1 MRGQDMTS
9 LITTLGVFMT
19 LIAVIFGIA
28 SIYVARKH
36 RREDAEEPAQHP
48 IAAHAHAPTPA
59 ARRAP
64 PREAAPEPS
73 GRPLFRK
80 LGPHGLEET
89 GAGERENDG
98 QYVWE

>member
-1 MRGQDMTS
+1 MTS

-36 RREDAEEPAQHP
+36 RREDAEETAQHP
-48 IAAHAHAPTPA
+48 IAPPPA
-59 ARRAP
+59 ARRPP
-64 PREAAPEPS
+64 PREAAPEPA

-89 GAGERENDG
+89 GAGEREIDG
-98 QYVWE
+98 QYIWE